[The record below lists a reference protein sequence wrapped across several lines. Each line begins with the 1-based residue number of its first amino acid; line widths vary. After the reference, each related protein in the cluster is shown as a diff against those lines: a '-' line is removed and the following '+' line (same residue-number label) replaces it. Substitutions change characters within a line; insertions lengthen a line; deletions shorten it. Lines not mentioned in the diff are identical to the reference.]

1 MAMRVNPDT
10 GEVGVKQRYR
20 VTNWSE
26 YDRALVNRGNLTI
39 WFDDESLRDS
49 WTPPPPVGRGT
60 PGRYSEI
67 ALQTC
72 LTIKGLFQLPYR
84 ATEGLVRSL
93 MRLCHLDLP
102 VPDHS
107 YMSRCQWRSKPADS
121 WRRSVGEAP
130 GEGWSV
136 VETDW
141 GFGAAGS
148 PMMRQ

>member
-1 MAMRVNPDT
+1 MAMQVNPDT

-20 VTNWSE
+20 VTNRSE

-84 ATEGLVRSL
+84 ATEGLVRLL
-93 MRLCHLDLP
+93 MRKPPAAPSGVFMRALP
-102 VPDHS
+102 TGPS
-107 YMSRCQWRSKPADS
+107 ATRLMAARQSRVARPA
-121 WRRSVGEAP
+121 GC
-130 GEGWSV
+130 
-136 VETDW
+136 
-141 GFGAAGS
+141 GATGPA
-148 PMMRQ
+148 